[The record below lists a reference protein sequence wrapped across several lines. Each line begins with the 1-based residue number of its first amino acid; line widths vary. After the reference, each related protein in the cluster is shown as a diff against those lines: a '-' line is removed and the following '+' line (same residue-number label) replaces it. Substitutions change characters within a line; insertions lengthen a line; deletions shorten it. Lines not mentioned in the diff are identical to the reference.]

1 MLSTAGWLEPLNLC
15 IAAVGALLLGL
26 AGLLVPAVARSRVG
40 LVVTTVGLLA
50 LGLVGGLLG
59 LDTFLWQP
67 PLDLAGLLGLIGL
80 LRCSWPERLTGRS
93 LRVLSIP
100 FVQAGLLVL
109 IGGGGLAW
117 QAARLDD
124 VLQGDAVPGQ
134 LALELEQHIEL
145 YPVAEPRVG
154 TDAGHAV
161 PLFTAGSDRESS
173 LLDGQ
178 TDLFQQLK
186 LNRHAIEL
194 TSPTLEHNCHGWVF
208 TGGRYWVRG
217 SAVAQILAD
226 NGYGEVSRPRLDD
239 LVVYRNVKGEIIH
252 TGVVRAVLP
261 DGTVLVESKWGQM
274 GRFLHRPEEH
284 CYRGSTFSFYHSER
298 GSHQLRG
305 LDQEHDLRLPG
316 VVGPRKAT

>member
-40 LVVTTVGLLA
+40 LAVAGVGLMA
-50 LGLVGGLLG
+50 LGLVAGLVG

-80 LRCSWPERLTGRS
+80 LRSSWLERLAGRS
-93 LRVLSIP
+93 LRLLAIP
-100 FVQAGLLVL
+100 FVQAGLLVVV
-109 IGGGGLAW
+109 GGGGLAW
-117 QAARLDD
+117 QAARLDAS
-124 VLQGDAVPGQ
+124 LQNEMVSGQ
-134 LALELEQHIEL
+134 LTLELEQRLEL
-145 YPVAEPRVG
+145 NPVAEPLVV

-161 PLFTAGSDRESS
+161 PLFAAASDRESS
-173 LLDGQ
+173 LSEGE

-186 LNRHAIEL
+186 LNRHAIEV
-194 TSPTLEHNCHGWVF
+194 SAPTLDYNCHGWVF
-208 TGGRYWVRG
+208 TGGRHWVRG

-226 NGYGEVSRPRLDD
+226 NGYGEVSRPRLED
-239 LVVYRNVKGEIIH
+239 LVVYRNAKGDIIH
-252 TGVVRAVLP
+252 TGVVQALLPQGVVLI
-261 DGTVLVESKWGQM
+261 ESKWGQM
-274 GRFLHRPEEH
+274 GRFLHRPEEN

-305 LDQEHDLRLPG
+305 LDQEHDQRLPHT
-316 VVGPRKAT
+316 VGPRKET